1 MVQKY
6 QTWLQRYPWNV
17 QLERNSIDTKWSK
30 CIVGTV
36 LSALDFENWLEPSKS
51 QCANP
56 QWCLQ
61 CLEFSQP
68 NLDFTPYYHIYNCN
82 IFFSIHFFGSAT
94 CPNIDCEWQPNWQSP
109 HSVFTDISHRLS
121 DFVPIHVWN
130 YSNLFFSWF
139 HKIKTGFL
147 FRVRLFKNSRKTLP
161 MWLYRKCVFID
172 VINGNIFNS
181 LLGITI
187 EIQMK
192 EEYVV
197 IVRYPNRYY
206 AG

>member
-1 MVQKY
+1 MFAVFGILTTKSRFHTILSYLQLQYFFFNSFFWVSHMSKYRLWVAAQLTVPSFGFYRYFSPIVQFHFN
-6 QTWLQRYPWNV
+6 T
-17 QLERNSIDTKWSK
+17 
-30 CIVGTV
+30 
-36 LSALDFENWLEPSKS
+36 
-51 QCANP
+51 
-56 QWCLQ
+56 CLK
-61 CLEFSQP
+61 LP
-68 NLDFTPYYHIYNCN
+68 KLI
-82 IFFSIHFFGSAT
+82 
-94 CPNIDCEWQPNWQSP
+94 
-109 HSVFTDISHRLS
+109 
-121 DFVPIHVWN
+121 
-130 YSNLFFSWF
+130 FSWF